1 VSQKCWLLLLLGVK
15 ALFQSPI
22 ALLALVVF
30 AAACSTN
37 SAKSEGSGESGGS
50 SASAG
55 SGSSATSGAS
65 GSAGND
71 SAMASCA
78 NVAACG
84 GSVLGT
90 WTASSSCLSVSGQL
104 SLSNFFGANCKSAPV
119 TGTLQVSGT
128 WTGNADGTYTD
139 GTTTTGTE
147 QLTLGKECLFFS
159 GTTLTCDQVAGVLQ
173 ATGYSSVTCAAAD
186 GGGCSCSATVQQK
199 GTPGIVSSNPLTNGN
214 FTTAGNVITIDA
226 ETSVSYCTSAD
237 KMIWTPQT
245 QSPITTGTVLFQRGG
260 VAGAGGALGAG
271 GMSGAGGAT
280 NAGGSSGAG
289 GQGTSGAGGASGT
302 AGASGAGAVEGPCD
316 IYAAGNTPCAAAYS
330 TVRRLSSKY
339 AGPLY
344 QIRIGGSNTGTGGTL
359 KDIGVIANGVVADGA
374 LQDNLCGSSACTISK
389 LYDQSGLSNDLT
401 VAGAGCYVMT
411 PDTESNAKG
420 RSLTIGGH
428 KVYALYMASD
438 SSFGSSTGPEH
449 DGYRNNN
456 AMGLPT
462 GTAAESEYEI
472 VDGKRANAGCCWDFG
487 NAQRDSCST
496 GGTGAM
502 NTVSF
507 GAKFVWGTG
516 AGNGPWFMMDAEG
529 GVWAGGSGK
538 AATQNP
544 DNPTVTGDYAFGLVK
559 TDTAGGMPR
568 YAIRVGDASGGGLT
582 TAYDGMAPATWNMQ
596 GAIVLGIGGDNS
608 NTSYGTFFEG
618 AVTAGRPS
626 DATDLAVLQNVQAA
640 GYGK

>member
-1 VSQKCWLLLLLGVK
+1 
-15 ALFQSPI
+15 
-22 ALLALVVF
+22 
-30 AAACSTN
+30 
-37 SAKSEGSGESGGS
+37 
-50 SASAG
+50 
-55 SGSSATSGAS
+55 
-65 GSAGND
+65 
-71 SAMASCA
+71 M
-78 NVAACG
+78 
-84 GSVLGT
+84 
-90 WTASSSCLSVSGQL
+90 
-104 SLSNFFGANCKSAPV
+104 
-119 TGTLQVSGT
+119 
-128 WTGNADGTYTD
+128 
-139 GTTTTGTE
+139 
-147 QLTLGKECLFFS
+147 
-159 GTTLTCDQVAGVLQ
+159 
-173 ATGYSSVTCAAAD
+173 GYASVTCVSA
-186 GGGCSCSATVQQK
+186 GGGCSCSATVQQQ
-199 GTPGIVSSNPLTNGN
+199 GTPGIVSIDPLTNGN
-214 FTTAGNVITIDA
+214 FATAGNVLTIDA
-226 ETSVSYCTSAD
+226 ENPFSYCASAD

-245 QSPITTGTVLFQRGG
+245 QSPTTTGTVLFQRGS
-260 VAGAGGALGAG
+260 VAGAGGASGAG
-271 GMSGAGGAT
+271 GSSGATSVGGTSGAGGAT
-280 NAGGSSGAG
+280 S
-289 GQGTSGAGGASGT
+289 QGTSGAGGASGAGT
-302 AGASGAGAVEGPCD
+302 SGSAGASGAGGGTDAFRGPCD

-339 AGPLY
+339 TGPLY

-374 LQDNLCGSSACTISK
+374 LQDTLCGSSACTISK

-401 VAGAGCYVMT
+401 VAGAGCYVTT
-411 PDTESNAKG
+411 PDTESSAKG

-428 KVYALYMASD
+428 KVYALYMVSD

-462 GTAAESEYEI
+462 GTAAEGEYEI

-516 AGNGPWFMMDAEG
+516 AGTGPWFMMDAEG

-544 DNPTVTGDYAFGLVK
+544 DNPTITADYAFGLVK
-559 TDTAGGMPR
+559 TDTAGSTPR
-568 YAIRVGDASGGGLT
+568 YAIRVGDANGGGLT
-582 TAYDGMAPATWNMQ
+582 TAYDGTAPSTWNMQ
-596 GAIVLGIGGDNS
+596 GAVVLGIGGDNS

-618 AVTAGRPS
+618 AITAGRPS